1 MEHGEFESL
10 HHAGDRCRGDS
21 GVARVGDHRAETSSA
36 AAEPTNQLTAAEK
49 KAGWILLFDGK
60 SLNGWH
66 GYKKPDTTGTRWQV
80 EDGLL
85 TVNPGNGTDTRGA
98 LDIITAVQFAE
109 FDLTWEWR
117 IAEGGNSGLKY
128 FVLEDLPSAIGPRC
142 QLIDDE
148 RHADAKVGPHRQTR
162 PRSTTSCPAQN
173 RPLKPAG
180 QFNQSR
186 IVSNG
191 TTVEHYLNG
200 TRVLNT
206 SSTAPRC
213 AKPSRRAS
221 SRTSRASA
229 SCRTAFI
236 LLQDHGDR
244 VWCGTSRSES
254 FPRPLQ
260 LRVRKA

>member
-1 MEHGEFESL
+1 MANLSHYLTPAIAAVATAASL
-10 HHAGDRCRGDS
+10 ASATIGQNPAGS
-21 GVARVGDHRAETSSA
+21 
-36 AAEPTNQLTAAEK
+36 AEPINQLTAAEK

-60 SLNGWH
+60 SLNGWR
-66 GYKKPDTTGTRWQV
+66 GYKKTDTAGTRWQV

-85 TVNPGNGTDTRGA
+85 TVNPGNGSDTRGA
-98 LDIITAVQFAE
+98 LDIITAVQFDR

-128 FVLEDLPSAIGPRC
+128 FVLEDLPSAIGHEY

-148 RHADAKVGPHRQTR
+148 RHADAKVGPHRQTAALYDVL
-162 PRSTTSCPAQN
+162 PAQN

-200 TRVLNT
+200 TRVLQYELD
-206 SSTAPRC
+206 SPALREAI
-213 AKPSRRAS
+213 AKSKFKDVERFGKPQNGL
-221 SRTSRASA
+221 
-229 SCRTAFI
+229 I
-236 LLQDHGDR
+236 LLQDHGDAVCYR
-244 VWCGTSRSES
+244 NVKIRAGNGTS
-254 FPRPLQ
+254 
-260 LRVRKA
+260 